1 MIKTKVEVYLKPNPD
16 MEIEEEFYVD
26 QYNEEVKE
34 NIYNWARKKFV
45 YDIPD
50 DKELEETYSLSIN
63 VGEAVYLCDLCG
75 METEKLYL
83 ISFLEYNK
91 TYDLCQNCY
100 QSIVNQLEELRK
112 NNLKWKTNIIGN
124 K

>member
-1 MIKTKVEVYLKPNPD
+1 MIKTKVEVYLKPHPD
-16 MEIEEEFYVD
+16 IEIEEEFYVD

-34 NIYNWARKKFV
+34 NIYNWARKGFI
-45 YDIPD
+45 DNIPD

-63 VGEAVYLCDLCG
+63 VGGVVFLCDLCG
-75 METEKLYL
+75 RENEELYF
-83 ISFLEYNK
+83 ISFLRDNK
-91 TYDLCQNCY
+91 TYDVCQNCY
-100 QSIVNQLEELRK
+100 QSTFNQLEELRK